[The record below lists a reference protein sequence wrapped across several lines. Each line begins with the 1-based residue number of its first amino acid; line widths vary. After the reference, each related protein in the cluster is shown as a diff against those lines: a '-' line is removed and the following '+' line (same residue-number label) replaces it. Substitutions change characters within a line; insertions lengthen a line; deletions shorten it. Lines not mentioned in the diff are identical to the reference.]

1 MKYRKKP
8 LASLISLCL
17 INTYA
22 SAQNNDLQVSTQNE
36 LERIIVRGALSATP
50 LSEMATSISVLDEQ
64 TIQQRQAQHLEDIL
78 NRAANV
84 NFASGASRGRFVQ
97 IRGIGE
103 RSQFT
108 DPINPSVGY
117 LVDGIN
123 YSGLLAGASTFDIEQ
138 VEIFKGP
145 NSARFGADGLAGMI
159 NVLSKDPSE
168 QTSIDAQF
176 GVANYGS
183 WQAGAAVGGGLSDNV
198 DYRLSVHQNTSDG
211 FVENTW
217 LDRNDT
223 NAVDELTARAKL
235 DWQASDELS
244 FKTVIHLIDVDNG
257 YDAFSLNRDITTLS
271 DQPGFDT
278 QESEALGITMDYQG
292 LAWANLQLQSSF
304 MQADLGYGYD
314 EDWGYVGIS
323 PYDPVNDPDG
333 YFAEY
338 SSTDYYFRER
348 EDSTIQVKLS
358 SKSHK
363 ANTWVVGFYFADKT
377 EDLSRE
383 YTWLAAP
390 FESQVDRIDSAL
402 FGQYKYIL
410 SNSQWL
416 TTSLRLASQKFDY
429 DDSNFID
436 QEIDH
441 TDWGAEISYHQ
452 KAGDN
457 SMLYLSLLRSYKMG
471 GVNGQALS
479 KAEDDEFA
487 DLQQYILNNAIFDA
501 ESLVGI
507 EFGIKGTNDDGSLVL
522 DFTTFY
528 QERNDVQYKNSI
540 VEGQSFVDVYDNAAD
555 GKNYGIE
562 VSINYMLSDN
572 VDTFANIGFL
582 KTEINGITRRE
593 GDVIKT
599 INGRE
604 QAHAPSYHINV
615 GLNWQVTDNLNW
627 LIEFDAKDEFF
638 YSFSHEQQSD
648 NIFITHTSLDYQ
660 IENWHVSLYARNL
673 FDKQY
678 ANRGFFFGNDPRDGY
693 EGHLYEQFGEPRRVG
708 INFQYQY

>member
-1 MKYRKKP
+1 MKFSKKP

-17 INTYA
+17 INSYV
-22 SAQNNDLQVSTQNE
+22 SAQNIDTQLSEQSEQNE

-50 LSEMATSISVLDEQ
+50 LSEMATSISVLNEQ
-64 TIQQRQAQHLEDIL
+64 AIQDRQAQHLEDIL

-168 QTSIDAQF
+168 QTSVNAQF

-183 WQAGAAVGGGLSDNV
+183 WQVGAAVGGGLSDSV

-217 LDRNDT
+217 LGRDDT
-223 NAVDELTARAKL
+223 NGVDELTARAKL
-235 DWQASDELS
+235 NWQATDKLS
-244 FKTVIHLIDVDNG
+244 IKTVIHLIDVDNA
-257 YDAFSLNRDITTLS
+257 YDTFSLDRDRTTLS
-271 DQPGFDT
+271 DEPGVDT
-278 QESEALGITMDYQG
+278 QESEAIGVTIDYQG
-292 LAWANLQLQSSF
+292 LAWADVQLQSSF
-304 MQADLGYGYD
+304 MQADLAYGFD
-314 EDWGYVGIS
+314 EDWGYVGIA
-323 PYDPVNDPDG
+323 PG
-333 YFAEY
+333 WEY
-338 SSTDYYFRER
+338 SSTDYYFRDR
-348 EDSTIQVKLS
+348 EDSTIQAKLI
-358 SKSHK
+358 SKNSEV
-363 ANTWVVGFYFADKT
+363 NTWVLGWYFADKT
-377 EDLSRE
+377 EDLTRE
-383 YTWLAAP
+383 YTWLSNP
-390 FESQVDRIDSAL
+390 FESSVARIDSAL
-402 FGQYKYIL
+402 FGQYKYVL
-410 SNSQWL
+410 SDTQWL
-416 TTSLRLASQKFDY
+416 TTSLRIASQKFDY
-429 DDSNFID
+429 DDSNLID

-441 TDWGAEISYHQ
+441 TDWGAEVSYHQ

-479 KAEDDEFA
+479 KAEDDDFA
-487 DLQQYILNNAIFDA
+487 DLQSYILNNAIFDA
-501 ESLVGI
+501 ESLVGL

-540 VEGQSFVDVYDNAAD
+540 VEEQSFVDVYDNAAD

-572 VDTFANIGFL
+572 VDVFTNIGYL
-582 KTEINGITRRE
+582 KTEINGITRRD
-593 GDVIKT
+593 GDIIET
-599 INGRE
+599 INNRE
-604 QAHAPSYHINV
+604 QAHAPSYHINA
-615 GLNWQVTDNLNW
+615 GLNWRVADNLNW

-638 YSFSHEQQSD
+638 YSFSHDQQSD
-648 NIFITHTSLDYQ
+648 NIFIAHTSLDYQ
-660 IENWHVSLYARNL
+660 IENWQVSLYARNL

-678 ANRGFFFGNDPRDGY
+678 ANRGFYFGNDPRDEY

-708 INFQYQY
+708 INFKYQY